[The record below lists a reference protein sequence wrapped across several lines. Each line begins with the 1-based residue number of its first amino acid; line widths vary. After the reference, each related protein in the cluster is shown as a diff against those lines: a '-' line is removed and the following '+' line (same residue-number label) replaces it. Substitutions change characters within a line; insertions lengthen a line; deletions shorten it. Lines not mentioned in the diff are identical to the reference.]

1 MNPNIVPLC
10 KTIFSIALG
19 LNNFQL
25 GGRGI
30 QGERNKARKFKGNF
44 LIGGKNGTTA
54 IATTATA
61 TATTE
66 ATAATTTTNNL
77 RNKSFSVLLWN
88 LSSQVSCFKKVN
100 IFIFLTKLILRNLN
114 YFEPILRLSSL
125 QKKSLFANFEFQ
137 QFKKIRR
144 RLCYYL
150 STSQNKSKI
159 FRRITW

>member
-77 RNKSFSVLLWN
+77 RNKSFSVLL
-88 LSSQVSCFKKVN
+88 
-100 IFIFLTKLILRNLN
+100 
-114 YFEPILRLSSL
+114 
-125 QKKSLFANFEFQ
+125 
-137 QFKKIRR
+137 
-144 RLCYYL
+144 
-150 STSQNKSKI
+150 
-159 FRRITW
+159 